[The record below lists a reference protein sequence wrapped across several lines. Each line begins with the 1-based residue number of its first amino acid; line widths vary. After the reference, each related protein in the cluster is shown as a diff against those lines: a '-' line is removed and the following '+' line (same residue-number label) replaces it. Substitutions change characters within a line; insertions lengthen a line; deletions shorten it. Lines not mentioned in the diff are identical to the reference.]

1 MSKIWTFD
9 HIENKHNLYW
19 SRLPGKVLWI
29 FIRTQ
34 KKYHWFWKEKK
45 MLSLTKKLKSHQDP
59 KECYTCRIKF
69 VKRLTKDNNHQE
81 VRDHF
86 YNTGMVN
93 IVCVIYDLMC
103 PMKFL

>member
-1 MSKIWTFD
+1 MD
-9 HIENKHNLYW
+9 LYKNTK
-19 SRLPGKVLWI
+19 KVSLI
-29 FIRTQ
+29 LKR
-34 KKYHWFWKEKK
+34 KK